1 MTIYDLAR
9 KWKDKYPFTIA
20 WRIRR
25 HSRIVQQHINPDEK
39 VMYVFCAQKNDNP
52 VDVVSSSVVVL
63 TDKRLLVGQK
73 RVLFGYFFTSITPDL
88 FNDLEVKAGLFWGKV
103 YIDTIKELVVL
114 SNIAKPALIE
124 IETKVTTIMMREKKK
139 YGKRK
144 QAPRE

>member
-25 HSRIVQQHINPDEK
+25 HSQIVQKHINPDEK

-52 VDVVSSSVVVL
+52 IDVVSSAVIVL
-63 TDKRLLVGQK
+63 TNKRLLVGQK

-88 FNDLEVKAGLFWGKV
+88 FNDLEVKAGLIWGKV

-114 SNIAKPALIE
+114 SNIALPALVE
-124 IETKVTTIMMREKKK
+124 IETKVTTIMMHEKKK

-144 QAPRE
+144 QAPKE